1 MSKGYTIASA
11 MQDLNSKK
19 ISSVELTKFYLDKIA
34 KQNPLL
40 KAYITVCED
49 YALQL
54 AKQSDERRLKG
65 ESIGLLDGVP
75 LGIKDAFC
83 TKGIRTTMGSRML
96 ENFVPSYESTATQRL
111 LDQGAVI
118 LGKLNM
124 DEFAMGSTGKS
135 SYFGQSISPIT
146 LDSQNLMTGGSSSGS
161 SSAVCANL
169 CVAATGTDTGGSVRL
184 PAAFT
189 GIVGFKPSY
198 GTISRYGMIAYSSSF
213 DQCGF
218 LTKNIYDS
226 ALLTYITAGR
236 DGKDGTLHD
245 APKPPYHQQDLKD
258 LKGITIG
265 ISDDFFT
272 NGEVE
277 PQIKQSYLDT
287 IKKFESLGAM
297 IKNVSL
303 PNVKYSLNAYYF
315 ITTAEAS
322 SNLARYDGIRY
333 GHTSDSTATSYED
346 FISQNRAEGFG
357 KEVKNRILIGTSVL
371 LKDSYK
377 DNYER
382 ILKIRRLVRNDY
394 DAAFADVNTI
404 FLPVSPIL
412 TPKADYKMTQ
422 LEEYMCDIFTV
433 SVSVAGLGAV
443 SFPTSMAKDGRP
455 INMQLIAKPFEDKT
469 VLNIAQLI
477 ETCK

>member
-11 MQDLNSKK
+11 MDALNSKK
-19 ISSVELTKFYLDKIA
+19 ISSVELTSFYLDKIS

-40 KAYITVCED
+40 KAYITVCGD
-49 YALQL
+49 YAMEL
-54 AKQSDERRLKG
+54 AKQSDARRASGVKL
-65 ESIGLLDGVP
+65 GLLDGIP

-83 TKGIRTTMGSRML
+83 TKGVRTTMGSKML
-96 ENFVPSYESTATQRL
+96 ENFVPQYESTVTQRL

-135 SYFGQSISPIT
+135 SYFGQSLSPLT
-146 LDSQNLMTGGSSSGS
+146 LDGQNLMAGGSSSGS
-161 SSAVCANL
+161 ASAVCADL

-189 GIVGFKPSY
+189 GTVGFKPSY

-245 APKPPYHQQDLKD
+245 APKPSYHNQNLQD

-265 ISDDFFT
+265 VSDDFFA
-272 NGEVE
+272 NGEVD

-287 IKKFESLGAM
+287 IKKFESLGAR
-297 IKNVSL
+297 IQNVALSH
-303 PNVKYSLNAYYF
+303 VKYSLNAYYF

-333 GHTSDSTATSYED
+333 GYASDAAASSYEE

-357 KEVKNRILIGTSVL
+357 REVKNRILIGTSVL

-382 ILKIRRLVRNDY
+382 ILKIRSLVRNDY
-394 DAAFADVNTI
+394 DAAFVNTDAI

-433 SVSVAGLGAV
+433 SVNVAGLGAV
-443 SFPTSMAKDGRP
+443 SFPSSTSQDGRP

-469 VLNIAQLI
+469 ILNIAQLL
-477 ETCK
+477 ESCR